1 MTSLDRVSF
10 SGFPAAAFSFYEQ
23 LAAHNTKAWWAKN
36 RSTYDECIKAPMTAL
51 LAELE
56 GEFGEGKVYRPYRD
70 TRFSKDKAPL
80 KDHQGAVVM
89 IEDAIGYYV
98 QVSASG
104 LMVGGGLYAPA
115 STQLTRLRAAIA
127 SAAGVTLESELARL
141 RRGRWEIDGSP
152 LKTRPKGYA
161 ADAPRLDLLRMTRV
175 VALKTYDDPKT
186 LESRKA
192 LDAVR
197 RDWRAITPMMEW
209 LADHAGP
216 EGDPGRDE
224 PR

>member
-1 MTSLDRVSF
+1 MAFT
-10 SGFPAAAFSFYEQ
+10 GFPAEGFAFYEQ
-23 LAAHNTKAWWAKN
+23 LTAHNTKAWWATN

-89 IEDAIGYYV
+89 IEDAVGYYV
-98 QVSASG
+98 QVSAAG

-115 STQLTRLRAAIA
+115 PAQLARLRGAIA
-127 SAAGVTLESELARL
+127 SPAGVTLESELARL

-192 LDAVR
+192 LEVVR
-197 RDWRAITPMMEW
+197 KDWRAITPMMEW

-216 EGDPGRDE
+216 EGDPGRE
-224 PR
+224 SPG

>member
-1 MTSLDRVSF
+1 MTF
-10 SGFPAAAFSFYEQ
+10 TGFPAAGFAFYEQ
-23 LAAHNTKAWWAKN
+23 LAAHNTKAWWATN

-56 GEFGEGKVYRPYRD
+56 AEFGEGKVYRPYRD

-89 IEDAIGYYV
+89 IEDATGYYV

-115 STQLTRLRAAIA
+115 PSQLARLRAAIA
-127 SAAGVTLESELARL
+127 SSAGVTLESALARL
-141 RRGRWEIDGSP
+141 RRGHWEIDGAP
-152 LKTRPKGYA
+152 LKTRPKGYS

-192 LDAVR
+192 LEVVR

-216 EGDPGRDE
+216 EGDPGHEELR
-224 PR
+224 

>member
-1 MTSLDRVSF
+1 MTF
-10 SGFPAAAFSFYEQ
+10 TGFPAAGFAFYEQ
-23 LAAHNTKAWWAKN
+23 LAAHNTKAWWSQH
-36 RSTYDECIKAPMTAL
+36 RSTYDECIKAPMDAL

-89 IEDAIGYYV
+89 IEDATGYYV
-98 QVSASG
+98 QVSATG

-115 STQLTRLRAAIA
+115 PSQLARLRAAIA
-127 SAAGVTLESELARL
+127 SAAGVTLESALARL
-141 RRGRWEIDGSP
+141 RRGSWEIDGAP
-152 LKTRPKGYA
+152 LKTRPKGYS
-161 ADAPRLDLLRMTRV
+161 ADAPRMDLLRMTRV

-192 LDAVR
+192 LDVVR
-197 RDWRAITPMMEW
+197 RDWRALTPMMEW

-216 EGDPGRDE
+216 ERDPGRDE

>member
-1 MTSLDRVSF
+1 MRF
-10 SGFPAAAFSFYEQ
+10 AGFPAEGFAFYEQ
-23 LAAHNTKAWWAKN
+23 LAAHNAKAWWAEN
-36 RSTYDECIKAPMTAL
+36 RSTYDTCVKAPMTAL

-56 GEFGEGKVYRPYRD
+56 AEFGEGKVYRPYRD

-89 IEDAIGYYV
+89 IEDATGYYV

-104 LMVGGGLYAPA
+104 LMIGGGLYAPA
-115 STQLTRLRAAIA
+115 PTQLARLRAAIA
-127 SAAGVTLESELARL
+127 SAAGVTLESALARL
-141 RRGRWEIDGSP
+141 RRGHWEIDGAP
-152 LKTRPKGYA
+152 LKTRPKGYS

-175 VALKTYDDPKT
+175 VALRTYDDPKT

-192 LDAVR
+192 LEVVR

-216 EGDPGRDE
+216 EGDPGHEELR
-224 PR
+224 

>member
-1 MTSLDRVSF
+1 MVSLGRQVSVRILASLACMRF
-10 SGFPAAAFSFYEQ
+10 TGFPAEGFAFYEQ
-23 LAAHNTKAWWAKN
+23 LATHNTKAWWAEH
-36 RSTYDECIKAPMTAL
+36 RATYDDCI
-51 LAELE
+51 
-56 GEFGEGKVYRPYRD
+56 
-70 TRFSKDKAPL
+70 KAPL

-104 LMVGGGLYAPA
+104 VMIGGGLYAPA
-115 STQLTRLRAAIA
+115 PTQLARLRAAIA
-127 SAAGVTLESELARL
+127 SPAGVTLETDLTRL
-141 RRGRWEIDGSP
+141 RRGRWEVDGSP

-175 VALKTYDDPKT
+175 VATKTYDDPKT

-192 LDAVR
+192 LDVVR

-209 LADHAGP
+209 LADHGGP
-216 EGDPGRDE
+216 GGDPDQG
-224 PR
+224 

>member
-1 MTSLDRVSF
+1 MTF
-10 SGFPAAAFSFYEQ
+10 TGFPAAGFAFYEQ
-23 LAAHNTKAWWAKN
+23 LAAHNTKAWWSQH
-36 RSTYDECIKAPMTAL
+36 RSTYDECIKAPMDAL

-89 IEDAIGYYV
+89 IEDATGYYV

-115 STQLTRLRAAIA
+115 PSQLARLRAAIA
-127 SAAGVTLESELARL
+127 SAAGVTLESALARL
-141 RRGRWEIDGSP
+141 RRGSWEIDGAP
-152 LKTRPKGYA
+152 LKTRPKGYS
-161 ADAPRLDLLRMTRV
+161 ADAPRMDLLRMTRV

-192 LDAVR
+192 LDVVR

>member
-1 MTSLDRVSF
+1 MRF
-10 SGFPAAAFSFYEQ
+10 AGFPAEGFAFYEQ

-89 IEDAIGYYV
+89 IEDATGYYV

-115 STQLTRLRAAIA
+115 PSQLARLRAAIA
-127 SAAGVTLESELARL
+127 SAAGVTLESALARL
-141 RRGRWEIDGSP
+141 RRGHWEIDGSL
-152 LKTRPKGYA
+152 LKTRPKGYS

-216 EGDPGRDE
+216 QGDPGQDE
-224 PR
+224 SR

>member
-1 MTSLDRVSF
+1 MTF
-10 SGFPAAAFSFYEQ
+10 AGFPAAAFSFYEQ
-23 LAAHNTKAWWAKN
+23 LAAHNTKAWWEKN
-36 RSTYDECIKAPMTAL
+36 RSTYDDCIKAPLVAL
-51 LAELE
+51 LEALE
-56 GEFGEGKVYRPYRD
+56 PEFGEFKVYRPYRD

-115 STQLTRLRAAIA
+115 PTQLARLRAAIA
-127 SAAGVTLESELARL
+127 SATGVTLESELARL

-161 ADAPRLDLLRMTRV
+161 VDAPRLDLLRMTRV
-175 VALKTYDDPKT
+175 VALKTYEDPKT

-216 EGDPGRDE
+216 DGDPGRDE